1 MWWRSMVRME
11 GLRLASPAR
20 AAVVALGNPYRG
32 DDGVGPAVLRALRS
46 VIREPLSVTR
56 YPLSVKSGE
65 AYATSTVPGSRLTDH
80 GSRIT
85 DYGSRITDYD
95 LLESAHG
102 GLPLAQALVGY
113 RRALIVDAAPFLP
126 AGELL
131 LFPITDHGS
140 RITDHV
146 QWLHGLGL
154 PEAFSALEK
163 AGFAVPECWALAI
176 GVPPDPPFGEGLSP
190 EVAAAVPRAVEE
202 VKAWLS
208 L

>member
-20 AAVVALGNPYRG
+20 VAVVALGNPYRG

-65 AYATSTVPGSRLTDH
+65 AYATSAVPGSRL
-80 GSRIT
+80 
-85 DYGSRITDYD
+85 TDYD

-126 AGELL
+126 PGELL

-163 AGFAVPECWALAI
+163 AGFAVPECWTLAI

-202 VKAWLS
+202 VKAWLN

>member
-1 MWWRSMVRME
+1 M
-11 GLRLASPAR
+11 
-20 AAVVALGNPYRG
+20 
-32 DDGVGPAVLRALRS
+32 
-46 VIREPLSVTR
+46 
-56 YPLSVKSGE
+56 
-65 AYATSTVPGSRLTDH
+65 
-80 GSRIT
+80 
-85 DYGSRITDYD
+85 
-95 LLESAHG
+95 
-102 GLPLAQALVGY
+102 AQALVGY

-163 AGFAVPECWALAI
+163 AGFAVPECWTLAI

>member
-1 MWWRSMVRME
+1 MVRME

-20 AAVVALGNPYRG
+20 VAVVALGNPYRG

-46 VIREPLSVTR
+46 VIR

-65 AYATSTVPGSRLTDH
+65 AYATSAVPGSRLTDH
-80 GSRIT
+80 
-85 DYGSRITDYD
+85 GSRITDYD

>member
-1 MWWRSMVRME
+1 MVRME

-20 AAVVALGNPYRG
+20 VAVVALGNPYRG

-65 AYATSTVPGSRLTDH
+65 AYATSAVPGSRLTDH
-80 GSRIT
+80 
-85 DYGSRITDYD
+85 GSRITDYD

-126 AGELL
+126 PGELL